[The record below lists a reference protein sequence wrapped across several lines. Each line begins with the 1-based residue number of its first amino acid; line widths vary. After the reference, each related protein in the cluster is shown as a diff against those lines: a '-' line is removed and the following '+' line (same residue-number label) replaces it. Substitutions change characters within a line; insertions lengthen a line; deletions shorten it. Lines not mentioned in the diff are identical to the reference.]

1 LSGSPENGTITGEG
15 VMERKEFQK
24 QMGILGESVEI
35 KEIIDVVLQVAP
47 TDITVLISGESGTG
61 KELIAKAIHAASPR
75 ANKSLVTV
83 NCGAIP
89 EGIMES
95 ELFGHE
101 RGAFTGA
108 TELRKGYFEISDG
121 GTIFLDEIGEM
132 PLATQVKFL
141 RVLENGE
148 FMRVGASTP
157 RKADVRVIAATNKD
171 LEHEV
176 QNGNFREDLFYRLRS
191 VNIRVPPLRDRREDI
206 PLFFT
211 AFVRDFCER
220 NSLTFAGIT
229 DEAMQLFVNYDW
241 PGNIRE
247 LKNVVES
254 MLVIERGKRLEIEDV
269 RKHLR
274 GNRENH
280 EERNLPVFLNRT
292 AEQAE
297 RELLYRALIEM
308 RKDILEVKN
317 LITRQVIHQ
326 APIAGP
332 SEYSIE
338 GVEANVQEAEES
350 MALDEVERKMIVSAL
365 DRFHGNRRL
374 AAKALRISERTLYRK
389 IKEYGL
395 PK

>member
-1 LSGSPENGTITGEG
+1 
-15 VMERKEFQK
+15 MERKEFQK

-101 RGAFTGA
+101 KGAFTGA
-108 TELRKGYFEISDG
+108 TELRKGYFEIADG

-176 QNGNFREDLFYRLRS
+176 RNGNFREDLFYRLRS

-206 PLFFT
+206 PLFFN

-220 NSLTFAGIT
+220 NNLTFAGIT

-254 MLVIERGKRLEIEDV
+254 MLVIERGKRLEPEDV

-297 RELLYRALIEM
+297 RELLYRALVEM

-317 LITRQVIHQ
+317 LVAHQLMHQ
-326 APIAGP
+326 APVAPP
-332 SEYSIE
+332 SEYSVE

-350 MALDEVERKMIVSAL
+350 MALDEVERKMIINAL

-374 AAKALRISERTLYRK
+374 AARALRISERTLYRK